1 MPDIRLVIADSQ
13 PLLTE
18 GLSACLREEPGITV
32 AAAVSDVGEAL
43 RSLERDQPDVVIV
56 DAAIA
61 AAEGGVFLRRLR
73 SSESVPAVV
82 LLAGEQ
88 DRRQAVDALRNGAI
102 GFVLK
107 VAPLR
112 ELVEA
117 VRSAAR
123 GQMWISPPLL
133 ATLLS
138 ELREPAR
145 SESSAKRVHQL
156 TEREREVLGLMV
168 EGCGHAAIAE
178 RLNLAV
184 NTVRTHTRNIQTKL
198 GVHSNIAAV
207 SVALEERMPV

>member
-1 MPDIRLVIADSQ
+1 VPDIRLVIADSQ
-13 PLLTE
+13 PLLCE
-18 GLSACLREEPGITV
+18 GLSACLREEEGISV
-32 AAAVSDVGEAL
+32 AAAVTDVAEAL
-43 RSLERDQPDVVIV
+43 RSIERDDPDVVVV

-61 AAEGGVFLRRLR
+61 AAEGGVLLRRLR
-73 SSESVPAVV
+73 LAEPAPAVV
-82 LLAGEQ
+82 LLAGEH
-88 DRRQAVDALRNGAI
+88 DRRQAVEALRHGAT

-133 ATLLS
+133 ATLLA
-138 ELREPAR
+138 ELREPAHADG
-145 SESSAKRVHQL
+145 SAKRVHQL
-156 TEREREVLGLMV
+156 TEREREVLALMV
-168 EGCGHAAIAE
+168 EGCGHAAIAQ

-207 SVALEERMPV
+207 SVALEEGLPV

>member
-13 PLLTE
+13 PLLCE
-18 GLSACLREEPGITV
+18 GLSACLREEPGIFV
-32 AAAVSDVGEAL
+32 AAAVSDVGGAL
-43 RSLERDQPDVVIV
+43 RSLERDGPDVVVV
-56 DAAIA
+56 DATIA
-61 AAEGGVFLRRLR
+61 SAEGGVFLRRLR
-73 SSESVPAVV
+73 LSDPAPAVV

-88 DRRQAVDALRNGAI
+88 DRRQAVDALRNGAT

-117 VRSAAR
+117 VRSVAR

-138 ELREPAR
+138 ELREPAHGDAG
-145 SESSAKRVHQL
+145 SKRVHQL
-156 TEREREVLGLMV
+156 TEREREVLALMV
-168 EGCGHAAIAE
+168 EGCGHAAIAQ

-207 SVALEERMPV
+207 SVALEEGLPV